1 MNISEK
7 IKDLKEKIE
16 TKQSTFDRLAA
27 EIKKFEDQENTIRS
41 KRDKANE
48 TLNKVSASD
57 SAKSTAKKSYNDLT
71 KSIEKNEASKK
82 SKVDARSKISSE
94 ISELEYSI
102 LVIEALDF
110 VEEMKNLTNIRDT
123 AKLKEAFKT
132 KLQPQN
138 NNYPHQQ

>member
-7 IKDLKEKIE
+7 ITDLKVKIK
-16 TKQSTFDRLAA
+16 TKQAAFDKLAA

-48 TLNKVSASD
+48 ILNKVSASD
-57 SAKSTAKKSYNDLT
+57 SAKSTAKKTYNDLT
-71 KSIEKNEASKK
+71 KSIKKNESSKK

-94 ISELEYSI
+94 IAELEYSI

-110 VEEMKNLTNIRDT
+110 L
-123 AKLKEAFKT
+123 LKK
-132 KLQPQN
+132 
-138 NNYPHQQ
+138 

>member
-1 MNISEK
+1 MNISKKITDLKVK
-7 IKDLKEKIE
+7 IK
-16 TKQSTFDRLAA
+16 TKQAAFDRLAA

-48 TLNKVSASD
+48 ILNKVSASD
-57 SAKSTAKKSYNDLT
+57 SAKSTAKQTYNDLT
-71 KSIEKNEASKK
+71 KSIEKNESSKK

-94 ISELEYSI
+94 IADLEYSI

>member
-48 TLNKVSASD
+48 ILNKVSASD
-57 SAKSTAKKSYNDLT
+57 SAKSTAKKTYNDLT
-71 KSIEKNEASKK
+71 KSIEKNESSKK

-94 ISELEYSI
+94 IAELEYSI

>member
-7 IKDLKEKIE
+7 ITDLKVKIK
-16 TKQSTFDRLAA
+16 TKQAAFDRLAA
-27 EIKKFEDQENTIRS
+27 EIKKFEDQENSIRS

-48 TLNKVSASD
+48 ILNKVSASD
-57 SAKSTAKKSYNDLT
+57 SAKSTAKKTYNDLT
-71 KSIEKNEASKK
+71 KSIEKNESSKK
-82 SKVDARSKISSE
+82 SKLDARSKISSE
-94 ISELEYSI
+94 IAELEYSI

>member
-1 MNISEK
+1 MNISKKITDLKVK
-7 IKDLKEKIE
+7 IK
-16 TKQSTFDRLAA
+16 TKQAAFDRLAA
-27 EIKKFEDQENTIRS
+27 EIKKFEDQENTIRC

-48 TLNKVSASD
+48 ILNKVSASD
-57 SAKSTAKKSYNDLT
+57 SAKSTAKKTYNDLT
-71 KSIEKNEASKK
+71 KSIEKNDSSKK

-94 ISELEYSI
+94 IAELEYSI

>member
-1 MNISEK
+1 MKTSETITNLNDK
-7 IKDLKEKIE
+7 IK
-16 TKQSTFDRLAA
+16 TQQTYFNRLAA
-27 EIKKFEDQENTIRS
+27 EIKKLEDQENTIRS

-48 TLNKVSASD
+48 ILTKVSASD
-57 SAKSTAKKSYNDLT
+57 SAKSTAKKTYNDLT
-71 KSIEKNEASKK
+71 KSIKKNESSKK

-94 ISELEYSI
+94 IAELEYSI

>member
-7 IKDLKEKIE
+7 ITDLKVKIK
-16 TKQSTFDRLAA
+16 TKQTAFDRLAA

-48 TLNKVSASD
+48 ILNKVSASD
-57 SAKSTAKKSYNDLT
+57 SAKSNARKTYNDLT

-82 SKVDARSKISSE
+82 SKLDARSKISSE
-94 ISELEYSI
+94 IAELEHSI

-132 KLQPQN
+132 KLQPQH

>member
-7 IKDLKEKIE
+7 ITDLKVKIK
-16 TKQSTFDRLAA
+16 TKQAAFDRLAA

-71 KSIEKNEASKK
+71 KSIEKNESSKK

>member
-7 IKDLKEKIE
+7 ITDLKVKIK
-16 TKQSTFDRLAA
+16 TKQTAFDRLAA
-27 EIKKFEDQENTIRS
+27 EIKKFENQENTIRS

-48 TLNKVSASD
+48 ILNKVSASD
-57 SAKSTAKKSYNDLT
+57 SAKSTARKTYNDLT

-82 SKVDARSKISSE
+82 SKLDARSKISSE
-94 ISELEYSI
+94 IAELEYSI

>member
-7 IKDLKEKIE
+7 ITDLKVKIK
-16 TKQSTFDRLAA
+16 TKQAAFDRLAS

-41 KRDKANE
+41 KRDKASE
-48 TLNKVSASD
+48 ILNKVSASD
-57 SAKSTAKKSYNDLT
+57 SAKSTARKTYNDLT
-71 KSIEKNEASKK
+71 KSIEKNESSKK

-94 ISELEYSI
+94 IAELEYSI
-102 LVIEALDF
+102 LVIEAFDF

>member
-7 IKDLKEKIE
+7 ITDLKVKIK
-16 TKQSTFDRLAA
+16 TKQAAFDRLAA

-48 TLNKVSASD
+48 ILNKVSASD
-57 SAKSTAKKSYNDLT
+57 SAKSTAKKTYNDLT
-71 KSIEKNEASKK
+71 KSIEKNELSKK

-94 ISELEYSI
+94 IAELEYSI

>member
-7 IKDLKEKIE
+7 ITDLKVKIK
-16 TKQSTFDRLAA
+16 TKQAAFDRLAA

-48 TLNKVSASD
+48 ILNKVSASD
-57 SAKSTAKKSYNDLT
+57 SAKSTAKKTYNDLT

>member
-7 IKDLKEKIE
+7 ITDLKVKIK
-16 TKQSTFDRLAA
+16 TKQAAFDRLAA
-27 EIKKFEDQENTIRS
+27 EIKKFEDQENTSRS

-48 TLNKVSASD
+48 ILNKVSASD
-57 SAKSTAKKSYNDLT
+57 SAKSTAKKTYNDLT
-71 KSIEKNEASKK
+71 KSIEKNESSKK

-94 ISELEYSI
+94 IAELEYSI

-110 VEEMKNLTNIRDT
+110 LEEMKNLTNIRDT

>member
-7 IKDLKEKIE
+7 ISDLKVKIK
-16 TKQSTFDRLAA
+16 TKQTAFDRLAA

-48 TLNKVSASD
+48 ILNKVSASD
-57 SAKSTAKKSYNDLT
+57 SAKSTARKTYNDLT

-82 SKVDARSKISSE
+82 SKLDARSRISSE
-94 ISELEYSI
+94 IAEMEYSI

>member
-7 IKDLKEKIE
+7 ITDLKVKIK
-16 TKQSTFDRLAA
+16 TKQTGFDRLAA
-27 EIKKFEDQENTIRS
+27 EIKKFEDQENTFRS

-48 TLNKVSASD
+48 ILNKVSASE
-57 SAKSTAKKSYNDLT
+57 SAKSTARKTYNDLT
-71 KSIEKNEASKK
+71 KSIEKNETSKK
-82 SKVDARSKISSE
+82 SKLDARSKISSE
-94 ISELEYSI
+94 IAELEYSI

>member
-1 MNISEK
+1 MNISKKITDLKVK
-7 IKDLKEKIE
+7 IK
-16 TKQSTFDRLAA
+16 TKQAAFDRLAA

-48 TLNKVSASD
+48 ILNKVSASD
-57 SAKSTAKKSYNDLT
+57 SAKSTAKQTYNDLT
-71 KSIEKNEASKK
+71 KSIEKNESSKK

-94 ISELEYSI
+94 IAELEYSI

>member
-7 IKDLKEKIE
+7 ISDLKVKIK
-16 TKQSTFDRLAA
+16 TKQTAFDRLAA

-48 TLNKVSASD
+48 ILNKVSASD
-57 SAKSTAKKSYNDLT
+57 SAKSSARKTYNDLT

-82 SKVDARSKISSE
+82 SKLDARSKISSE
-94 ISELEYSI
+94 IAELEYSI

-132 KLQPQN
+132 KLQPQH

>member
-7 IKDLKEKIE
+7 ITELKVKIK
-16 TKQSTFDRLAA
+16 TKQAAFDRLAA

-48 TLNKVSASD
+48 ILNKVSASD
-57 SAKSTAKKSYNDLT
+57 SAKSTAKKTYNDLT
-71 KSIEKNEASKK
+71 KSIEKNESSKK

-94 ISELEYSI
+94 IAELEYSI

>member
-7 IKDLKEKIE
+7 ITDLKAKIK
-16 TKQSTFDRLAA
+16 TKQTSFDRLAA

-48 TLNKVSASD
+48 ILNKVSASE
-57 SAKSTAKKSYNDLT
+57 SAKSTARKTYNELT

-82 SKVDARSKISSE
+82 SKLDARSKISLE
-94 ISELEYSI
+94 IAELEYSI

-132 KLQPQN
+132 KLQPQH

>member
-1 MNISEK
+1 MNISENITDLKVK
-7 IKDLKEKIE
+7 IK
-16 TKQSTFDRLAA
+16 TKQAAFDRLAA
-27 EIKKFEDQENTIRS
+27 EIKKFEDQENSIRS

-48 TLNKVSASD
+48 ILNKVSASD
-57 SAKSTAKKSYNDLT
+57 SAKSTAKKTYNDLT
-71 KSIEKNEASKK
+71 KSIEKNESSKK
-82 SKVDARSKISSE
+82 SKVNARSKISSE
-94 ISELEYSI
+94 IAELEYSI

-110 VEEMKNLTNIRDT
+110 LEEMKNLTNIRDT

>member
-7 IKDLKEKIE
+7 ITDLKVKIK
-16 TKQSTFDRLAA
+16 TKQAAFDRLAA

-41 KRDKANE
+41 KRDKTNE
-48 TLNKVSASD
+48 ILNKVSASD

-123 AKLKEAFKT
+123 TKLKEAFKT

>member
-7 IKDLKEKIE
+7 ITDLKVKIK
-16 TKQSTFDRLAA
+16 TKQAAFDRLAA
-27 EIKKFEDQENTIRS
+27 EIKKFEDQENSIRS

-48 TLNKVSASD
+48 ILNKVSASD
-57 SAKSTAKKSYNDLT
+57 SAKSTAKKTYNDLT
-71 KSIEKNEASKK
+71 KSIEKNESSKK
-82 SKVDARSKISSE
+82 SKVNARSKISSE
-94 ISELEYSI
+94 IAELEYSI

-110 VEEMKNLTNIRDT
+110 LEEMKNLTNIRDT

-138 NNYPHQQ
+138 INYPHQQ

>member
-7 IKDLKEKIE
+7 ITDLKERIK
-16 TKQSTFDRLAA
+16 TKQTAFDRLAA

-48 TLNKVSASD
+48 ILNKVSASD
-57 SAKSTAKKSYNDLT
+57 SAKYTARKTYNDLT
-71 KSIEKNEASKK
+71 KSIEKNDASKK
-82 SKVDARSKISSE
+82 SKLDARSKISSE
-94 ISELEYSI
+94 IAELDYSI

-110 VEEMKNLTNIRDT
+110 VDEMKNLTNIRDT

>member
-7 IKDLKEKIE
+7 ITDLKVKIK
-16 TKQSTFDRLAA
+16 TKQAAFDRLAA

-48 TLNKVSASD
+48 ILNKVSASE
-57 SAKSTAKKSYNDLT
+57 SAKSTARKTYNDLT
-71 KSIEKNEASKK
+71 KSIEKNETSKK
-82 SKVDARSKISSE
+82 SKLDARSKISSE
-94 ISELEYSI
+94 IAELEYSI

>member
-7 IKDLKEKIE
+7 ITDLKVKIK
-16 TKQSTFDRLAA
+16 TKQAAFDRLAG

-48 TLNKVSASD
+48 ILNKVSASD
-57 SAKSTAKKSYNDLT
+57 NAKSTAKKTYNDLT
-71 KSIEKNEASKK
+71 KSIEKNESSKK
-82 SKVDARSKISSE
+82 SKVDSRSKISSE
-94 ISELEYSI
+94 IAELEYSI

>member
-7 IKDLKEKIE
+7 ITDLKVKIK
-16 TKQSTFDRLAA
+16 TKQAAFDRLAA
-27 EIKKFEDQENTIRS
+27 EIKKSEDQENSIRS

-48 TLNKVSASD
+48 ILNKVSASD
-57 SAKSTAKKSYNDLT
+57 SAKSTAKKTYNDLT
-71 KSIEKNEASKK
+71 KSIEKNESSKK
-82 SKVDARSKISSE
+82 SKVNARSKISSE
-94 ISELEYSI
+94 IAELEYSI

-110 VEEMKNLTNIRDT
+110 LEEMKNLTNIRDT

>member
-48 TLNKVSASD
+48 ILNKVSASD

>member
-7 IKDLKEKIE
+7 ITDLKVKIK
-16 TKQSTFDRLAA
+16 TKQTAFDTLAA

-48 TLNKVSASD
+48 ILNKVSASD
-57 SAKSTAKKSYNDLT
+57 SAKSTARKTYNDLT

-82 SKVDARSKISSE
+82 SKLDARSKISSE
-94 ISELEYSI
+94 IAELEYSI

>member
-7 IKDLKEKIE
+7 ITDLKAKIK
-16 TKQSTFDRLAA
+16 TKQTAFDRLAA

-48 TLNKVSASD
+48 ILNKVSASD
-57 SAKSTAKKSYNDLT
+57 SAKSTARKTYNDLT

-82 SKVDARSKISSE
+82 SKLDARSKISSE
-94 ISELEYSI
+94 IAELEYSI

>member
-7 IKDLKEKIE
+7 ITDLKVKIK
-16 TKQSTFDRLAA
+16 TKQAAFDRLAA

-48 TLNKVSASD
+48 ILNKVSASD
-57 SAKSTAKKSYNDLT
+57 SAKSTAKKTYNDLT
-71 KSIEKNEASKK
+71 KSIEKNESSKK

-94 ISELEYSI
+94 IAELEYSI

>member
-7 IKDLKEKIE
+7 ITDLKVKIK
-16 TKQSTFDRLAA
+16 TKQAAFDRLAA

-41 KRDKANE
+41 KRDKTNE
-48 TLNKVSASD
+48 ILNKVSASD
-57 SAKSTAKKSYNDLT
+57 SAKSTAKKTYNDLT
-71 KSIEKNEASKK
+71 KSIEKNESSKK

-94 ISELEYSI
+94 IAELEYSI

>member
-7 IKDLKEKIE
+7 ITDLKVKIK
-16 TKQSTFDRLAA
+16 TKQAAFDRLAA

-48 TLNKVSASD
+48 ILNKVSASD
-57 SAKSTAKKSYNDLT
+57 SAKSTAKKNYIDLT
-71 KSIEKNEASKK
+71 KSIEKNESSKK

-94 ISELEYSI
+94 IAELDYSI

>member
-7 IKDLKEKIE
+7 ITDLKVKIK
-16 TKQSTFDRLAA
+16 TKQAAFDRLAA

-48 TLNKVSASD
+48 ILNKVSASD
-57 SAKSTAKKSYNDLT
+57 SAKSTAKKTYNDLT
-71 KSIEKNEASKK
+71 KSIEKNESSKK

-94 ISELEYSI
+94 IAELEYTI

>member
-7 IKDLKEKIE
+7 IADTKEKIK
-16 TKQSTFDRLAA
+16 TKQTAFERLAA

-48 TLNKVSASD
+48 ILNKVSASD
-57 SAKSTAKKSYNDLT
+57 SAKSTARKTYNDLT
-71 KSIEKNEASKK
+71 KSIEKNESSKK

-94 ISELEYSI
+94 IAELEYSI
-102 LVIEALDF
+102 LVIEAFDF

>member
-7 IKDLKEKIE
+7 IIDLKAKIK
-16 TKQSTFDRLAA
+16 TKQAAFDRLAS

-48 TLNKVSASD
+48 ILNKVSASD
-57 SAKSTAKKSYNDLT
+57 SAKSTARKTYNDLT

-82 SKVDARSKISSE
+82 SKLDVRSKISSE
-94 ISELEYSI
+94 MAELEYSI

-132 KLQPQN
+132 KLQPQH

>member
-7 IKDLKEKIE
+7 ITDLKLKIK
-16 TKQSTFDRLAA
+16 TKQAAFDRLAA

-48 TLNKVSASD
+48 ILNKVSASD
-57 SAKSTAKKSYNDLT
+57 SAKSTAKKTYNDLT
-71 KSIEKNEASKK
+71 KSIEKNESSKK

-94 ISELEYSI
+94 IAELEYSI

>member
-1 MNISEK
+1 MNIPEK
-7 IKDLKEKIE
+7 ITDLKVKIK
-16 TKQSTFDRLAA
+16 TKQAAFDRLAA

-48 TLNKVSASD
+48 ILNKVSASD
-57 SAKSTAKKSYNDLT
+57 SAKSTAKKTYNDLT
-71 KSIEKNEASKK
+71 KSIEKNESSKK

>member
-1 MNISEK
+1 MNTSEK
-7 IKDLKEKIE
+7 IKGLKVKIK
-16 TKQSTFDRLAA
+16 TKQAAFDRLAA

-48 TLNKVSASD
+48 ILNKVSASD
-57 SAKSTAKKSYNDLT
+57 SAKSTAKKTYNDLT
-71 KSIEKNEASKK
+71 KSIEKNESSKK

-110 VEEMKNLTNIRDT
+110 VEEMKTLTNIRDT

>member
-7 IKDLKEKIE
+7 TIDLKVKIK
-16 TKQSTFDRLAA
+16 TKQTAFDRLAA
-27 EIKKFEDQENTIRS
+27 EIKKFENQENTIRS

-48 TLNKVSASD
+48 ILNKVSASD
-57 SAKSTAKKSYNDLT
+57 SAKSTARKTYNDLT
-71 KSIEKNEASKK
+71 QSIEKNEASKK
-82 SKVDARSKISSE
+82 SKLDARSKISSE
-94 ISELEYSI
+94 IAELEYSI

>member
-1 MNISEK
+1 MNISKKITDLKVK
-7 IKDLKEKIE
+7 IKN
-16 TKQSTFDRLAA
+16 KQAAFDRLAA

-48 TLNKVSASD
+48 ILNKVSASD
-57 SAKSTAKKSYNDLT
+57 SAKSTAKKTYNDLT
-71 KSIEKNEASKK
+71 KSIEKNESSKK

-123 AKLKEAFKT
+123 SKLKEAFKT